1 MESPTIS
8 PPEVPGYQI
17 LEPIGS
23 GGMGQVYRARQLS
36 LDRLVAIKFLTPVD
50 AGGPRAPQRESQVM
64 AALAHPHIVAIHDC
78 GQAGGQ
84 DYLVMEYVRGVT
96 LRGRIVPG
104 QPWELDAALAVLDAV
119 ADALSYIHARGI
131 LHLDL
136 KPENVLC
143 DDQGRIKV
151 TDFGLALANVDSGS
165 PPALGLAYHTL
176 DYCPPEQR
184 FGLPVDARAD
194 LFALAVIAYE
204 LLTGRLPGR
213 VYRPASQV
221 RPGLPV
227 ALDDVLRRGLAR
239 DPDERYA
246 SVEEFNRDLRHVL
259 APLPRRS
266 VRSAL
271 LVAGLLITTLISMG
285 LYLAG
290 LVAGRRAASERAPAP
305 QTSPHP

>member
-1 MESPTIS
+1 LPSVESAAIS

-23 GGMGQVYRARQLS
+23 GGMGEVYRAKQLS
-36 LDRLVAIKFLTPVD
+36 LERLVAIKFLTPA
-50 AGGPRAPQRESQVM
+50 AGARQRESQLM

-104 QPWELDAALAVLDAV
+104 EPWEPGAALAVLDAV
-119 ADALSYIHARGI
+119 ADALCYIHARGI

-136 KPENVLC
+136 KPENVLS
-143 DDQGRIKV
+143 DEQGRIKV
-151 TDFGLALANVDSGS
+151 TDFGLALANVEGGS
-165 PPALGLAYHTL
+165 VPVAGLAYHTL

-213 VYRPASQV
+213 VYRAASLVQ
-221 RPGLPV
+221 PGLPA
-227 ALDDVLRRGLAR
+227 ALDEVLRRGLAR
-239 DPDERYA
+239 DRDDRYA
-246 SVEEFNRDLRHVL
+246 TVAEFRRDLREAL

-266 VRSAL
+266 MRSAL
-271 LVAGLLITTLISMG
+271 LVAGLLTTTLISLG

-290 LVAGRRAASERAPAP
+290 LVAGRKAASERPPAP
-305 QTSPHP
+305 QTTSPHP